1 MTPLDTSC
9 KGDLEAL
16 TRCSSCLDA
25 GMEVNSQLSSL
36 GTNATNCFYF
46 AVLYAAG
53 VVNELGPDDPRTAS
67 CILGLPLSS
76 SAHKK
81 GSNQMSRK
89 TLLKWVFGVLGA
101 IIGILLAAGV
111 IVLYRRYD
119 KKGRQ
124 NARHEEYVSSFRA
137 SLLPNSGA
145 KWFGISEL
153 ERATNGFSQRNMI
166 GQGGYGVVYKGTLAD
181 GTLVA
186 VKQIL
191 DLESLESKGDE
202 EFSNE
207 VEIISKIR
215 HRNLL
220 ALRGCCVT
228 SDDFK
233 GKRRFLVYDLM
244 SNGNLSDHL
253 SNSKKR
259 LTWPQRKNIILD
271 VAKGLAYLHNGI
283 KPAIYHRD
291 VKGTNILLD
300 SEMKAKVADFGLAKQ
315 SSEGHTHLTTRVA
328 GTYGYLAPEYALYG
342 QLTEKSDVYS
352 FGIVILEIMSGRKVL
367 DTSNSSTNLNS
378 VVLITDWA
386 WMHAKSGSVEEVFDE
401 TLREDGPKGVM
412 ERFVN
417 VGILCAHVMVAF
429 RPTIS
434 EALRMLEGDIDIP
447 KLPDRPMPLGN
458 ESYRS
463 SFGLSSILESERSR
477 PSFSSSIITPSP
489 QHRLKM

>member
-1 MTPLDTSC
+1 MCRSNKTVLSQLHRNLPMGHFPLPRPKRQTLLHDPPQPLGHRPGPTSQANLHVRTTQRHHLSLLPLRFPNQALIFVPPAQPSPSLLPKHNPVRGQSPSCAGIVTIQDWTDKVGPMTPLDTSC

-315 SSEGHTHLTTRVA
+315 SSEGHTH
-328 GTYGYLAPEYALYG
+328 
-342 QLTEKSDVYS
+342 
-352 FGIVILEIMSGRKVL
+352 
-367 DTSNSSTNLNS
+367 
-378 VVLITDWA
+378 
-386 WMHAKSGSVEEVFDE
+386 
-401 TLREDGPKGVM
+401 
-412 ERFVN
+412 
-417 VGILCAHVMVAF
+417 
-429 RPTIS
+429 
-434 EALRMLEGDIDIP
+434 
-447 KLPDRPMPLGN
+447 
-458 ESYRS
+458 
-463 SFGLSSILESERSR
+463 
-477 PSFSSSIITPSP
+477 
-489 QHRLKM
+489 